1 MAVTMS
7 VCGYGEIIIAG
18 DYESASV
25 YDLSGRE
32 MPSLSVPAGVC
43 IVNVDGTTSKVAV
56 K

>member
-1 MAVTMS
+1 MAVAMR

-32 MPSLSVPAGVC
+32 MPSLSVISSMSTAPPRR
-43 IVNVDGTTSKVAV
+43 SP
-56 K
+56 